1 MRQKS
6 VFILAHTQA
15 RARAINAVRGAPA
28 GFTVVIEEPKRSL
41 DQNALW
47 WPLLT
52 EISLQAV
59 HPETGARLAPEIWRL
74 ILLDA
79 LGMEQASV
87 ESLDGGHRIP
97 LGLSSSKLGKARFS
111 ELIEL
116 TYAVGAQLGVL
127 FYSGRDAGAP
137 NKPPAVAPA

>member
-1 MRQKS
+1 MRQKA
-6 VFILAHTQA
+6 VFTLAHAQA
-15 RARAINAVRGAPA
+15 RARALNAVRGAPD
-28 GFTVVIEEPKRSL
+28 GFTVIIEEPKRSL

-59 HPETGARLAPEIWRL
+59 HPETGARLAPEVWRL

-127 FYSGRDAGAP
+127 FHCGQGGGGA
-137 NKPPAVAPA
+137 NNASAEAA